1 MKVGFIGLG
10 NIGKPLAATIMA
22 AGHDLTVHDL
32 DRSTADDLIAAG
44 AHWGE
49 TPAAVAGT
57 CDCLITALPSPQAT
71 SAVIEGDNGAATGLR
86 EGSTWIETSTN
97 DFEDVKRLAAMLAE
111 RGVATL
117 EATLSLGVHKI
128 GAGEGTIFAG
138 GEMDVFER
146 HSPIF
151 DAMGGRVVYMGE
163 LGKASVIK
171 VITNLVCFVNVIGLA
186 EGMMLAKRAGIDPA
200 QAWQAI
206 GASYGTSYALETAM
220 SVILN
225 GSFDDDFAIELA
237 CKDLRL
243 GDEIAKTVDYH
254 PELIARVGEIFEW
267 AREKYGDRA
276 YSSEAARYVEE
287 QAGEQLRA
295 EGFPAKLSTQGTVPK
310 L

>member
-10 NIGKPLAATIMA
+10 NIGGPLAATIMA

-32 DRSTADDLIAAG
+32 DRHAARNLIATG
-44 AHWGE
+44 AHWGA
-49 TPAAVAGT
+49 TPAATARAS
-57 CDCLITALPSPQAT
+57 DCLITALPSPDAT
-71 SAVIEGDNGAATGLR
+71 RAVIEGGDGAI
-86 EGSTWIETSTN
+86 EGFRAGATWIETSTN
-97 DFEDVKRLAAMLAE
+97 DFEDVKRLAAVLAE

-138 GEMDVFER
+138 GEEDVFNR
-146 HSPIF
+146 HRPIF

-163 LGKASVIK
+163 LGKASIIK

-200 QAWQAI
+200 EAWQAI

-220 SVILN
+220 AVILN

-243 GDEIAKTVDYH
+243 GRDIAGAVGYE

-267 AREKYGDRA
+267 AREKFGDRA
-276 YSSEAARYVEE
+276 FSSEAARYVEE

-295 EGFPAKLSTQGTVPK
+295 EGFPAKLTTQGTVPE